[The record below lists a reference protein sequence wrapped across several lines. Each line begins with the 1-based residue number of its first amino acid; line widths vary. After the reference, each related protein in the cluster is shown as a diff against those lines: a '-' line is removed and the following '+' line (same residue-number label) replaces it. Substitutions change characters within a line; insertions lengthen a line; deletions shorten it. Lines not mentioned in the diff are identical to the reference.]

1 MLKELEEI
9 GERRI
14 LLDSDILIDYLR
26 GKKEGRRFILY
37 VLENAKC
44 FITSINIAEIYSGK
58 ELEDPNKEFI
68 VSNFLNNF
76 TLLTLDKEVSKL
88 AGIIRR
94 KYNLPLADSFIAATA
109 LIYDLVLI
117 TRNIKHFSKIEGL
130 KLLLPY

>member
-1 MLKELEEI
+1 M
-9 GERRI
+9 
-14 LLDSDILIDYLR
+14 IDYLR